1 MPFIGN
7 KPSAV
12 PLTSADIA
20 DGIITS
26 AKIVDATITNSDV
39 ASSIIT
45 GQTAETSIAGGDSV
59 LIYDDSASALRK
71 MTRTNF
77 VSGLGG
83 VAGITTSST
92 SGTALNITSNNDL
105 EISAGKTIN
114 FLSSTPPLINIDN
127 STVTVT
133 LTAGSSIDYPSNSG
147 IYFICDHTNSGQ
159 SGMFTAGGGTT
170 QLSGGGSFFT
180 TSSSPSNAIG
190 FFHNSSSYRLKN
202 GSSISLTISVF
213 NIKLR
218 NST

>member
-1 MPFIGN
+1 M
-7 KPSAV
+7 
-12 PLTSADIA
+12 PLTKIKSLGITDGTIVNADI
-20 DGIITS
+20 
-26 AKIVDATITNSDV
+26 N
-39 ASSIIT
+39 
-45 GQTAETSIAGGDSV
+45 
-59 LIYDDSASALRK
+59 ASAGIVTSKL
-71 MTRTNF
+71 
-77 VSGLGG
+77 SGSLG

-114 FLSSTPPLINIDN
+114 FLTSTPPLINIDN

-159 SGMFTAGGGTT
+159 SGMFTAGGGST

-190 FFHNSSSYRLKN
+190 FFHNSGSYRLKN

-218 NST
+218 NSS